1 MSTPNQHLH
10 DRFTDEALTAIE
22 ARLHRIYKKA
32 ADEMTRKAQ
41 AFYERLVERDL
52 AMRRRVASG
61 AITQAEYETWLRRQL
76 VTGRINEDMRDT
88 LARQVTDTNVAAAEY
103 VDGQLPEIFAVNHN
117 YEAYGLERTYGDLSF
132 TLYDAETVR
141 RLITQYPE
149 LLPEISERL
158 AVDIPLDLRWNRE
171 KIVDVITS
179 AILQGKTIPQI
190 AGELETVVGMNEGCA
205 IRNARTAVTSAQ
217 NAGRQASYEHAA
229 EMGIAVRKRW
239 VATLDGR
246 TRHSHRAMD
255 GVTVAYNEPFV
266 TPLGSVMQYPGD
278 RDGKA
283 GDVYNCRCTV
293 RTVEKPGIEAE
304 ERKRRVRDPVTGKNV
319 VVSDMTYPEW
329 ERWVRKRSGTADS
342 PPTAKMDERKL
353 TQYALVPGKSKGKSE
368 AFRSALGYT
377 VENAADLQEKVLQH
391 FSVDKLRD
399 KGYNGYGETFELVMR
414 LKGPNG
420 KEANVLTAWI
430 HEEDGTYRLTSIYV
444 TDKEA
449 DV

>member
-1 MSTPNQHLH
+1 MEAAH

-22 ARLHRIYKKA
+22 ARLHRIYKRA
-32 ADEMTRKAQ
+32 ADEMTRRAQ
-41 AFYERLVERDL
+41 AFYERLAERDL

-88 LARQVTDTNVAAAEY
+88 LARQVTDTNVSAAEY
-103 VDGQLPEIFAVNHN
+103 VNGQLPEIFAVNHN
-117 YEAYGLERTYGDLSF
+117 YEAYGLEQTYGDLSF

-141 RLITQYPE
+141 RLITQSPE

-190 AGELETVVGMNEGCA
+190 ADALETVVGMNEGCA

-229 EMGIAVRKRW
+229 KRGIAVRKRW

-304 ERKRRVRDPVTGKNV
+304 GRKRRVRDPVTGKNV
-319 VVSDMTYPEW
+319 VVSDMTYAEW
-329 ERWVRKRSGTADS
+329 EKWKNTQSILKNAAGNVIIPVKKVTLNGPANGITEYTNKRGAKDRNYYDASGRQYLQISNTDHGHKAERHFGNHGEHAHDYV
-342 PPTAKMDERKL
+342 MDENGNLSHGEARELSDEERK
-353 TQYALVPGKSKGKSE
+353 
-368 AFRSALGYT
+368 
-377 VENAADLQEKVLQH
+377 ENADFL
-391 FSVDKLRD
+391 
-399 KGYNGYGETFELVMR
+399 
-414 LKGPNG
+414 
-420 KEANVLTAWI
+420 
-430 HEEDGTYRLTSIYV
+430 
-444 TDKEA
+444 
-449 DV
+449 

>member
-1 MSTPNQHLH
+1 MEAAH
-10 DRFTDEALTAIE
+10 DRITNEALTAIE

-41 AFYERLVERDL
+41 AFYERLAERDL

-61 AITQAEYETWLRRQL
+61 AITQAEYETWLRRQM

-88 LARQVTDTNVAAAEY
+88 LARQVTDTNVSAAEY
-103 VDGQLPEIFAVNHN
+103 VNGQLPEIFAVNHN

-141 RLITQYPE
+141 RLITQSPE

-190 AGELETVVGMNEGCA
+190 ADALETVVGMNEGCA

-229 EMGIAVRKRW
+229 KMGIAVRKRW

-304 ERKRRVRDPVTGKNV
+304 GRKRRVRDPVTGKNV
-319 VVSDMTYPEW
+319 VVGDMTYPEW
-329 ERWVRKRSGTADS
+329 ERWKNTQSILKNAAGNAIIPVKKVTLNGPANGITEYTNKRGAKDRNYYDASGRQYLQISNTDHGHKAERHFGNHGEHAHDYV
-342 PPTAKMDERKL
+342 MDENGNLSHGEARELSDEERK
-353 TQYALVPGKSKGKSE
+353 
-368 AFRSALGYT
+368 
-377 VENAADLQEKVLQH
+377 ENADFL
-391 FSVDKLRD
+391 
-399 KGYNGYGETFELVMR
+399 
-414 LKGPNG
+414 
-420 KEANVLTAWI
+420 
-430 HEEDGTYRLTSIYV
+430 
-444 TDKEA
+444 
-449 DV
+449 

>member
-1 MSTPNQHLH
+1 MEAAH

-32 ADEMTRKAQ
+32 ADEMTRKAH
-41 AFYERLVERDL
+41 AFYERLAERDL

-61 AITQAEYETWLRRQL
+61 AITQAEYETWLRRQM

-88 LARQVTDTNVAAAEY
+88 LARQVTDTNVSAAEY
-103 VDGQLPEIFAVNHN
+103 VNGQLPEIFAVNHN

-141 RLITQYPE
+141 RLITQSPE

-190 AGELETVVGMNEGCA
+190 ADALETVVGMNEGCA

-229 EMGIAVRKRW
+229 KRGIAVRKRW

-304 ERKRRVRDPVTGKNV
+304 GRKRRVRDPVTGKNV
-319 VVSDMTYPEW
+319 VVGDMTYPEW
-329 ERWVRKRSGTADS
+329 ERWKNTQSILKNAAGNAIIPVKKVTLNGPANGITEYTNKRGAKDRNYYDASGRQYLQISNTDHGHKAERHFGNHGEHAHDYV
-342 PPTAKMDERKL
+342 MDENGNLSHGEARELSDEERK
-353 TQYALVPGKSKGKSE
+353 
-368 AFRSALGYT
+368 
-377 VENAADLQEKVLQH
+377 ENADFL
-391 FSVDKLRD
+391 
-399 KGYNGYGETFELVMR
+399 
-414 LKGPNG
+414 
-420 KEANVLTAWI
+420 
-430 HEEDGTYRLTSIYV
+430 
-444 TDKEA
+444 
-449 DV
+449 